1 MCVVE
6 TMFDSSS
13 LFAIEAFKISYG
25 HWWQIGQ
32 RRSRYLTTILVF
44 FANCSLAQG
53 LGIEVSDVPGATLSR
68 SRSNRYRQ
76 QSARAG
82 FGSRGRPPVA
92 VKHEARGDLVFPHRD
107 RGFESISLQRG
118 VGYELDFGRDVE
130 GERYL
135 SLAERIRGS
144 IVPRI
149 EIPLLV
155 SRTDRNSLKGGPL
168 GSFPS
173 MAPKPSYRGK
183 FPWRPVAALAQD
195 DQDRACQRWPIL

>member
-1 MCVVE
+1 VCVVE

-13 LFAIEAFKISYG
+13 LFAIEAFKISYD
-25 HWWQIGQ
+25 IGGK
-32 RRSRYLTTILVF
+32 SVSAAPATTILVF

-135 SLAERIRGS
+135 SLAERIRRGS

-149 EIPLLV
+149 EVPLLV